1 MNERHTKRILKV
13 GLVGRSSLEGKS
25 TYIKKIIQHLRKYV
39 NVITYDTRIASCIS
53 DHKNHMT
60 RNKQM
65 KDMDLIITLGGDG
78 TLLKAIRETDKKN
91 KPLILG
97 VNLGNIGF
105 LTEVH
110 KTERIFGNID
120 AIFKGRYHI
129 DDRDLLRVTVYRNG
143 SKYKTFIA
151 LNDAVINQG
160 NFARLIEL
168 SVTIDQRRMIKFKAD
183 GVIVATT
190 TGSTGHSLSAG
201 GPIIHPGLSAFIMT
215 PICPSALTTRP
226 IVIPNNRQLN
236 VKIETERRYAD
247 NDIGLTM
254 DGQIILPLKYS
265 DEIKI
270 RKSSRR
276 AQLIRMT
283 NKKYFKVLRDK
294 IGWGKVV

>member
-1 MNERHTKRILKV
+1 MTHHYKKRIQKV
-13 GLVGRSSLEGKS
+13 GLVGRSNLDGKR
-25 TYIKKIIQHLRKYV
+25 TYIKKILKHLKKHV
-39 NVITYDTRIASCIS
+39 DIVKYDTRIATCLN
-53 DHKNHMT
+53 DRKNHMT

-91 KPLILG
+91 KPIILG
-97 VNLGNIGF
+97 VNLGNVGF

-110 KTERIFGNID
+110 KVERIFDTID
-120 AIFKGRYHI
+120 KIFKGRYHL

-143 SKYKTFIA
+143 SKFKTFLA

-168 SVTIDQRRMIKFKAD
+168 SVTIDQRKMIRFKAD

-215 PICPSALTTRP
+215 PICPAALTTRP

-236 VKIETERRYAD
+236 IKIETARRYAD

-265 DEIKI
+265 DEIKV

-283 NKKYFKVLRDK
+283 NKKYYKVLRDK
-294 IGWGKVV
+294 IGWGKSV